1 VAVLIGW
8 PEVTLTLGNGLLNML
23 NLTIT
28 TAIALRLDRVQQDLE
43 ETRVAAIRTEKGV
56 NGQDHRY

>member
-1 VAVLIGW
+1 MAVLIGW